1 VPGTTC
7 RSRSTECTCSP
18 SCGDGYIDKANILIV
33 DDLPEKLLVFKTVLE
48 DLDQN
53 LIMVRSGSEA
63 LREVLQRDFAVILLD
78 VNMPDIDGIETASLI
93 RGHRKSAHT
102 PIIFITAY
110 ADEMQTAQGYS
121 LGAVDYILSPVMPD
135 VLRSKVKVFV
145 ELYQA
150 QQRIKLMADE
160 RVARAQAE
168 AARHAAEENTL
179 RADFMAHAS
188 RELGASLD
196 LEEGM
201 RRLLELAVP
210 HFAPAAT
217 LLVDD
222 ESQGQW
228 LCLSAEGFTQF
239 TYDQLP
245 RNLAASLQGVLSEG
259 RAIALGAPL
268 RIGERRLGALLL
280 DARETDLAT
289 LDELTTR
296 AAMAFDNAR
305 LYGSLQREIARS
317 RAAEENLQEAAR
329 RKDEFLAMLS
339 HELRNPLAPIRTAV
353 EVIRRVAPPDPTL
366 TMAREAVERQVG
378 HLVRLVEEL
387 LDVSRISEGRIT
399 LKKEQIEL
407 GKVISHS
414 VETARPLIEARGQQL
429 SVRLPRSPVWVFG
442 DAVRLS
448 QVLANLLNNS
458 AKYTPEGG
466 RIEIVATAREGEAVV
481 EVKDDGEGIDAQL
494 LPRVFDLFV
503 QGQRSLDR
511 SQGGLGLGLTLV
523 KRLVELHQGRV
534 EAESAG
540 AGRGSTFKIFLPCLT
555 AVANRS
561 EKVTP
566 IVGAK
571 PLVSGRRILVVDDNV
586 DAAETVAAYLRL
598 EGHHT
603 KVVTESAEVMASTRV
618 FEPQVV
624 VLDIG
629 LPGLDGY
636 EIARQLRT
644 QAHTRDTLLIAVTG
658 YGREEDRA
666 RAAAAGFDCHFV
678 KPADPVEIQAAIDRG
693 RGQAELKTR
702 AGAPPG

>member
-1 VPGTTC
+1 
-7 RSRSTECTCSP
+7 
-18 SCGDGYIDKANILIV
+18 
-33 DDLPEKLLVFKTVLE
+33 
-48 DLDQN
+48 
-53 LIMVRSGSEA
+53 MVRSGSEA
-63 LREVLQRDFAVILLD
+63 LREVLAREFAVILLD

-93 RGHRKSAHT
+93 RKHRKTAHT

-110 ADEMQTAQGYS
+110 ADEMQTSQGYS
-121 LGAVDYILSPVMPD
+121 LGAVDYILSPVMPE

-150 QQRIKLMADE
+150 QQRTRLMGE
-160 RVARAQAE
+160 EQVARARAE
-168 AARHAAEENTL
+168 AAHRAAEESRG
-179 RADFMAHAS
+179 RADFMAAAS

-210 HFAPAAT
+210 RFAAAAM

-222 ESQGQW
+222 ESQGRW
-228 LCLSAEGFTQF
+228 LCLDSGSRFRSFA
-239 TYDQLP
+239 YDELP
-245 RNLAASLQGVLSEG
+245 RDTAATLQAVLGSG
-259 RAIALGAPL
+259 RAGRAGAPL
-268 RIGERRLGALLL
+268 RVGERRLGALLVE
-280 DARETDLAT
+280 AREVDYAALEDLAA
-289 LDELTTR
+289 R

-329 RKDEFLAMLS
+329 RKDEFLAMLA

-366 TMAREAVERQVG
+366 NMARDAVDRQVG
-378 HLVRLVEEL
+378 HLVRLVDEL

-407 GKVISHS
+407 GKVIAHS
-414 VETARPLIEARGQQL
+414 VETARPLIEQRGQRL
-429 SVRLPRSPVWVFG
+429 SVTLPRSPVWLFG
-442 DAVRLS
+442 DSVRLA
-448 QVLANLLNNS
+448 QVVANLLNNS

-466 RIEIVATAREGEAVV
+466 RIDIDVSTHEGEVRV

-523 KRLVELHQGRV
+523 KRLVELHHGRA
-534 EAESAG
+534 EAESPG
-540 AGRGSTFKIFLPCLT
+540 AGRGSTFRVYLPCLT
-555 AVANRS
+555 AVQDKV
-561 EKVTP
+561 EKISSIQGRKPQVT
-566 IVGAK
+566 
-571 PLVSGRRILVVDDNV
+571 GRRVLVVDDNA

-598 EGHHT
+598 EGHET
-603 KVVTESAEVMASTRV
+603 KVVTEGAEVLAAARV

-636 EIARQLRT
+636 QIARQLRA
-644 QAHTRDTLLIAVTG
+644 QPNTREALLIAVTG
-658 YGREEDRA
+658 YGREEDRQ

-693 RGQAELKTR
+693 RKDQATGRSDLR
-702 AGAPPG
+702 PLAGAPPG

>member
-1 VPGTTC
+1 
-7 RSRSTECTCSP
+7 
-18 SCGDGYIDKANILIV
+18 
-33 DDLPEKLLVFKTVLE
+33 
-48 DLDQN
+48 
-53 LIMVRSGSEA
+53 MVRSGSEA
-63 LREVLQRDFAVILLD
+63 LREVLARDFAVILLD
-78 VNMPDIDGIETASLI
+78 VNMPDIDGIETASMI
-93 RGHRKSAHT
+93 RKHRKSAHT

-110 ADEMQTAQGYS
+110 ADEMQTSQGYS
-121 LGAVDYILSPVMPD
+121 LGAVDYILSPVMPE

-145 ELYQA
+145 DLYQA
-150 QQRIKLMADE
+150 QQRTRLMAE
-160 RVARAQAE
+160 EQVARAQAE
-168 AARHAAEENTL
+168 AARRAAEESRG
-179 RADFMAHAS
+179 RADFMAAAS

-201 RRLLELAVP
+201 RRMLALAVP
-210 HFAPAAT
+210 RFAASAA

-222 ESQGQW
+222 ESQGRW
-228 LCLSAEGFTQF
+228 LCLDSALRLR
-239 TYDQLP
+239 TYPYDELP
-245 RNLAASLQGVLSEG
+245 RETAASLQAVLANG
-259 RAIALGAPL
+259 RAMRAGAPL
-268 RIGERRLGALLL
+268 RVGERRLGALLM
-280 DARETDLAT
+280 APREVDYAALEDLAG
-289 LDELTTR
+289 R

-329 RKDEFLAMLS
+329 RKDEFLAMLA

-366 TMAREAVERQVG
+366 NMARDAVDRQVG
-378 HLVRLVEEL
+378 HLVRLVDEL

-407 GKVISHS
+407 AKVIAHA
-414 VETARPLIEARGQQL
+414 VETARPLIESRGQRL
-429 SVRLPRSPVWVFG
+429 SVTLPRSPVWLFG
-442 DAVRLS
+442 DAVRLA
-448 QVLANLLNNS
+448 QVVANLLNNS

-466 RIEIVATAREGEAVV
+466 RIEIDASAHAGEARV
-481 EVKDDGEGIDAQL
+481 EVRDDGEGIDAQL

-523 KRLVELHQGRV
+523 KRLVELHQGRA

-540 AGRGSTFKIFLPCLT
+540 AGRGSTFRVFLPCLT
-555 AVANRS
+555 AVQDRI
-561 EKVTP
+561 EKVSSIQGRKAP
-566 IVGAK
+566 SA
-571 PLVSGRRILVVDDNV
+571 GRRVLVVDDNA

-598 EGHHT
+598 EGHET
-603 KVVTESAEVMASTRV
+603 KVVTEGAEVIGSARV

-636 EIARQLRT
+636 QIAKQLRA
-644 QAHTRDTLLIAVTG
+644 QPNTRDSLLIAVTG

-693 RGQAELKTR
+693 RP
-702 AGAPPG
+702 AGREQPKGLADSGR

>member
-1 VPGTTC
+1 
-7 RSRSTECTCSP
+7 
-18 SCGDGYIDKANILIV
+18 
-33 DDLPEKLLVFKTVLE
+33 
-48 DLDQN
+48 
-53 LIMVRSGSEA
+53 MVRSGSEA
-63 LREVLQRDFAVILLD
+63 LREVLEREFAVILLD

-93 RGHRKSAHT
+93 RGYKKSRHT

-145 ELYQA
+145 ELYQM
-150 QQRIKLMADE
+150 QQRTRLMAE
-160 RVARAQAE
+160 EQVARAQAE
-168 AARHAAEENTL
+168 AARRAAEDSRG
-179 RADFMAHAS
+179 RADFMAAAS
-188 RELGASLD
+188 RALGASLD

-201 RRLLELAVP
+201 ARLLELAVP
-210 HFAPAAT
+210 HFAEDAT

-228 LCLSAEGFTQF
+228 LCLSPSEDLMKFR
-239 TYDQLP
+239 YEELP
-245 RNLAASLQGVLSEG
+245 RTLAASLQDVLSEG
-259 RAIALGAPL
+259 RALRTGVPL
-268 RIGERRLGALLL
+268 RVGERRLGALLIET
-280 DARETDLAT
+280 READLAT
-289 LDELTTR
+289 LEELASR

-317 RAAEENLQEAAR
+317 RAAEESLQEAAR

-339 HELRNPLAPIRTAV
+339 HELRNPLAPIRTAI

-366 TMAREAVERQVG
+366 TMARDAVDRQVG

-407 GKVISHS
+407 GRVIAHS
-414 VETARPLIEARGQQL
+414 VETARPLVEARSQQL
-429 SVRLPRSPVWVFG
+429 SVRLPRAPMWVFG
-442 DAVRLS
+442 DAVRLA
-448 QVLANLLNNS
+448 QVVANLLNNA

-466 RIEIVATAREGEAVV
+466 HIEVAVSAHDSEALI
-481 EVKDDGEGIDAQL
+481 EVTDDGEGIDSQL

-534 EAESAG
+534 EASSAG
-540 AGRGSTFKIFLPCLT
+540 AGRGSTFRIFLPCLS
-555 AVANRS
+555 AVSKGAERVS
-561 EKVTP
+561 P
-566 IVGAK
+566 IQSARPK
-571 PLVSGRRILVVDDNV
+571 ARGRRVLVVDDNA

-598 EGHHT
+598 EGHEA
-603 KVVTESAEVMASTRV
+603 KVVTEGTEVLVSARV

-636 EIARQLRT
+636 QIAQQLR
-644 QAHTRDTLLIAVTG
+644 AHPQTRETLLIAVTG
-658 YGREEDRA
+658 YGREEDRL
-666 RAAAAGFDCHFV
+666 RAAEAGFDCHFV
-678 KPADPVEIQAAIDRG
+678 KPADPIEIQLAIERG
-693 RGQAELKTR
+693 RVQPGAE
-702 AGAPPG
+702 AGALRSRGRVPPG

>member
-1 VPGTTC
+1 M
-7 RSRSTECTCSP
+7 S
-18 SCGDGYIDKANILIV
+18 DKANILIV

-48 DLDQN
+48 DLGQN

-63 LREVLQRDFAVILLD
+63 LREVLEREFAVILLD

-93 RGHRKSAHT
+93 RGHRKSSHT

-150 QQRIKLMADE
+150 QQRIRLMAEE

-179 RADFMAHAS
+179 RADFMALAS

-196 LEEGM
+196 LKEGM

-228 LCLSAEGFTQF
+228 LCLSSPGDLRHFPYEE
-239 TYDQLP
+239 LP
-245 RNLAASLQGVLSEG
+245 RNLAASLQNVLSEG
-259 RAIALGAPL
+259 RALSSGAPL
-268 RIGERRLGALLL
+268 RIGERRLGALLIE
-280 DARETDLAT
+280 AREGDLAT

-317 RAAEENLQEAAR
+317 RAAEENLQEAAK

-366 TMAREAVERQVG
+366 TMAREAVDRQVG

-407 GKVISHS
+407 NKVIAHS
-414 VETARPLIEARGQQL
+414 VETVRPLIESRGQQL

-448 QVLANLLNNS
+448 QAVGNLLNNA

-466 RIEIVATAREGEAVV
+466 RVEIAASAREGEALV
-481 EVKDDGEGIDAQL
+481 EVNDDGEGIDAQL
-494 LPRVFDLFV
+494 MPRVFDLFV

-511 SQGGLGLGLTLV
+511 SQGGLGVGLTLV

-534 EAESAG
+534 EADSAG
-540 AGRGSTFKIFLPCLT
+540 AGRGSTFRIRLPCLT

-561 EKVTP
+561 EKVSQIQPSRAGIT
-566 IVGAK
+566 
-571 PLVSGRRILVVDDNV
+571 GRRVLVVDDNI

-598 EGHHT
+598 EGHEA
-603 KVVTESAEVMASTRV
+603 KVVTEGAEVMGSARV

-636 EIARQLRT
+636 QIARQLRA
-644 QAHTRDTLLIAVTG
+644 QPHTRDMLLIAVTG

-693 RGQAELKTR
+693 RGNAEFRSR

>member
-1 VPGTTC
+1 M
-7 RSRSTECTCSP
+7 S
-18 SCGDGYIDKANILIV
+18 DKANILIV
-33 DDLPEKLLVFKTVLE
+33 DDLPEKLLVFKTILE
-48 DLDQN
+48 DLGQN

-63 LREVLQRDFAVILLD
+63 LREVLEREFAVILLD

-150 QQRIKLMADE
+150 QQRIRLMAEE

-179 RADFMAHAS
+179 RADFMALAS

-228 LCLSAEGFTQF
+228 LCLASAGGLRNFPYEE
-239 TYDQLP
+239 LP
-245 RNLAASLQGVLSEG
+245 RNLAASLQTVLSEG
-259 RAIALGAPL
+259 RALSSGAPL
-268 RIGERRLGALLL
+268 RIGERRLGALLIE
-280 DARETDLAT
+280 AREADLAT

-339 HELRNPLAPIRTAV
+339 HELRNPLAPIRTAM
-353 EVIRRVAPPDPTL
+353 EVIRRVAPPEPTL
-366 TMAREAVERQVG
+366 TLAREAVDRQVG

-407 GKVISHS
+407 GKVVAHS
-414 VETARPLIEARGQQL
+414 VETVRPLIESRGQQL
-429 SVRLPRSPVWVFG
+429 SVRVPRSPVWVFG

-466 RIEIVATAREGEAVV
+466 RIEIAASAREGEALV

-494 LPRVFDLFV
+494 LPRVFELFV

-511 SQGGLGLGLTLV
+511 SQGGLGVGLTLV

-534 EAESAG
+534 EADSAG
-540 AGRGSTFKIFLPCLT
+540 PGRGSVFRMFLPCLT
-555 AVANRS
+555 AVAKPDEARGEKIQSFAERRPRS
-561 EKVTP
+561 
-566 IVGAK
+566 A
-571 PLVSGRRILVVDDNV
+571 GRRVLVVDDNA

-598 EGHHT
+598 EGHEA
-603 KVVTESAEVMASTRV
+603 KVVTESAEVLGSARV

-636 EIARQLRT
+636 QIARQLRA
-644 QAHTRDTLLIAVTG
+644 QPHTHDTLLIAVTG

-678 KPADPVEIQAAIDRG
+678 KPADPIDIQAAIERG
-693 RGQAELKTR
+693 RAQSDSSRTTR
-702 AGAPPG
+702 LGS

>member
-1 VPGTTC
+1 
-7 RSRSTECTCSP
+7 
-18 SCGDGYIDKANILIV
+18 
-33 DDLPEKLLVFKTVLE
+33 
-48 DLDQN
+48 
-53 LIMVRSGSEA
+53 MVRSGSDA
-63 LREVLQRDFAVILLD
+63 LREVLEREFAVILLD

-150 QQRIKLMADE
+150 QQRIRLMAEE
-160 RVARAQAE
+160 RVAHVQAE

-179 RADFMAHAS
+179 RADFMALAS

-210 HFAPAAT
+210 RFAAAAT

-228 LCLSAEGFTQF
+228 LCLSSTEDFRHF
-239 TYDQLP
+239 SYEELP

-259 RAIALGAPL
+259 RALSSGAPL
-268 RIGERRLGALLL
+268 RVGERRLGALLIE
-280 DARETDLAT
+280 AREADLAT
-289 LDELTTR
+289 LDELTSR

-317 RAAEENLQEAAR
+317 RAAEESLQEAAR

-339 HELRNPLAPIRTAV
+339 HELRNPLAPIRTAI

-366 TMAREAVERQVG
+366 TMARDAVDRQVG

-407 GKVISHS
+407 GKVIAHG
-414 VETARPLIEARGQQL
+414 VETVRPLIESRAQQL
-429 SVRLPRSPVWVFG
+429 SVRLPRSPMWVFG

-448 QVLANLLNNS
+448 QVVANLLNNS

-466 RIEIVATAREGEAVV
+466 RIEIAASAREGEALI
-481 EVKDDGEGIDAQL
+481 EVRDDGEGIDAQL

-540 AGRGSTFKIFLPCLT
+540 AGRGSAFRIFLPCLT
-555 AVANRS
+555 AVASRP
-561 EKVTP
+561 EKISPIHATKPQVT
-566 IVGAK
+566 
-571 PLVSGRRILVVDDNV
+571 GRRVLVVDDNV

-598 EGHHT
+598 EGHEA
-603 KVVTESAEVMASTRV
+603 KVVTESAEVLGAARV

-636 EIARQLRT
+636 QIARQLRA
-644 QAHTRDTLLIAVTG
+644 QPQTRDSLLIAVTG

-678 KPADPVEIQAAIDRG
+678 KPADPIEIQAAIDRG
-693 RGQAELKTR
+693 RGHSELR
-702 AGAPPG
+702 SRVGVPPG

>member
-1 VPGTTC
+1 
-7 RSRSTECTCSP
+7 
-18 SCGDGYIDKANILIV
+18 
-33 DDLPEKLLVFKTVLE
+33 
-48 DLDQN
+48 
-53 LIMVRSGSEA
+53 MVRSGSEA
-63 LREVLQRDFAVILLD
+63 LREVLARDFAVILLD
-78 VNMPDIDGIETASLI
+78 VNMPDIDGIETASMI
-93 RGHRKSAHT
+93 RKHRKSAHT

-110 ADEMQTAQGYS
+110 ADEMQTSQGYS

-145 ELYQA
+145 DLYQA
-150 QQRIKLMADE
+150 QQRTRLMAE
-160 RVARAQAE
+160 EQVARAQAE
-168 AARHAAEENTL
+168 AARRAAEESRG
-179 RADFMAHAS
+179 RADFMAAAS

-201 RRLLELAVP
+201 RRLLALAVP
-210 HFAPAAT
+210 RFAASAA

-222 ESQGQW
+222 ESQGRW
-228 LCLSAEGFTQF
+228 LCLDSALRFR
-239 TYDQLP
+239 TYAYDELP
-245 RNLAASLQGVLSEG
+245 RETAASLQAVLANG
-259 RAIALGAPL
+259 RAMGAGAPL
-268 RIGERRLGALLL
+268 RVGERRLGALLME
-280 DARETDLAT
+280 AREVDYAALEDLAA
-289 LDELTTR
+289 R

-329 RKDEFLAMLS
+329 RKDEFLAMLA

-366 TMAREAVERQVG
+366 NMARDAVDRQVG
-378 HLVRLVEEL
+378 HLVRLVDEL

-407 GKVISHS
+407 GKVIAHA
-414 VETARPLIEARGQQL
+414 VETARPLIESRGQRL
-429 SVRLPRSPVWVFG
+429 SVTLPRSPVWLFG
-442 DAVRLS
+442 DAVRLA
-448 QVLANLLNNS
+448 QVVANLLNNS

-466 RIEIVATAREGEAVV
+466 RIEVDASAHEGEALVAV
-481 EVKDDGEGIDAQL
+481 RDDGEGIDAQL

-523 KRLVELHQGRV
+523 KRLVELHEGRA
-534 EAESAG
+534 EAASAG
-540 AGRGSTFKIFLPCLT
+540 PGRGSTFRVFLPCLT
-555 AVANRS
+555 SVQDRI
-561 EKVTP
+561 EKVSS
-566 IVGAK
+566 IQGRKA
-571 PLVSGRRILVVDDNV
+571 SIAGRRVLVVDDNA

-598 EGHHT
+598 EGHET
-603 KVVTESAEVMASTRV
+603 KVVTEGAEVIGSARV

-636 EIARQLRT
+636 QIAKQLRA
-644 QAHTRDTLLIAVTG
+644 QANTRDALLIAVTG

-693 RGQAELKTR
+693 RPKEQARGLADSGR
-702 AGAPPG
+702 

>member
-1 VPGTTC
+1 
-7 RSRSTECTCSP
+7 
-18 SCGDGYIDKANILIV
+18 
-33 DDLPEKLLVFKTVLE
+33 
-48 DLDQN
+48 
-53 LIMVRSGSEA
+53 MVRSGSEA
-63 LREVLQRDFAVILLD
+63 LREVLEREFAVILLD

-93 RGHRKSAHT
+93 RGYKKSAHT

-150 QQRIKLMADE
+150 QQRTKLMAEE

-168 AARHAAEENTL
+168 AARHAAEENTR
-179 RADFMAHAS
+179 RADFMALAS

-201 RRLLELAVP
+201 RRLLDLAVP
-210 HFAPAAT
+210 RFAAAAT

-222 ESQGQW
+222 ESRGQW
-228 LCLSAEGFTQF
+228 VCLASAEDLENFP
-239 TYDQLP
+239 YEELP
-245 RNLAASLQGVLSEG
+245 RNLAASLQDVLKEG
-259 RAIALGAPL
+259 RVLRSGVPL
-268 RIGERRLGALLL
+268 RVGERRLGALLIEAGEA
-280 DARETDLAT
+280 DQAT
-289 LDELTTR
+289 LEELANR
-296 AAMAFDNAR
+296 AAMAFENAR
-305 LYGSLQREIARS
+305 LYGSLQRESARS
-317 RAAEENLQEAAR
+317 RAAEESLQEAAR

-339 HELRNPLAPIRTAV
+339 HELRNPLAPIRTAI

-366 TMAREAVERQVG
+366 TMARDAVDRQVG

-407 GKVISHS
+407 GKVLAHS
-414 VETARPLIEARGQQL
+414 VETVRPLIEVRGQEL
-429 SVRLPRSPVWVFG
+429 SIRLPRSPVWVFG
-442 DAVRLS
+442 DAVRLA
-448 QVLANLLNNS
+448 QVVANLLNNA

-466 RIEIVATAREGEAVV
+466 HIQLCASAHEGEAMV
-481 EVKDDGEGIDAQL
+481 EVRDDGEGIDAQL

-523 KRLVELHQGRV
+523 KRLIELHQGRV
-534 EAESAG
+534 EGESAG
-540 AGRGSTFKIFLPCLT
+540 PGRGSAFRIFLPCLT
-555 AVANRS
+555 AVVNRS
-561 EKVTP
+561 EKIPSIQGRKTVM
-566 IVGAK
+566 A
-571 PLVSGRRILVVDDNV
+571 GRRVLVVDDNV

-598 EGHHT
+598 EGHEA
-603 KVVTESAEVMASTRV
+603 KVVTEGAEVLGSARV

-629 LPGLDGY
+629 LPGVDGY
-636 EIARQLRT
+636 QIARQLRSEP
-644 QAHTRDTLLIAVTG
+644 QTRDTLLIAVTG
-658 YGREEDRA
+658 YGRDEDRA
-666 RAAAAGFDCHFV
+666 LAAAAGFDCHFV
-678 KPADPVEIQAAIDRG
+678 KPADPVEIQAVIERG
-693 RGQAELKTR
+693 RQAD
-702 AGAPPG
+702 AGVALRSSGRVPPG

>member
-1 VPGTTC
+1 VGGC
-7 RSRSTECTCSP
+7 
-18 SCGDGYIDKANILIV
+18 IDKANILIV

-48 DLDQN
+48 DLEQN

-63 LREVLQRDFAVILLD
+63 LREVLERDFAVILLD

-93 RGHRKSAHT
+93 RKHRKSAHT

-110 ADEMQTAQGYS
+110 ADEMQTSQGYS

-150 QQRIKLMADE
+150 QQRTRLMAE
-160 RVARAQAE
+160 EQVARARAE
-168 AARHAAEENTL
+168 A
-179 RADFMAHAS
+179 
-188 RELGASLD
+188 
-196 LEEGM
+196 
-201 RRLLELAVP
+201 
-210 HFAPAAT
+210 
-217 LLVDD
+217 
-222 ESQGQW
+222 GQ
-228 LCLSAEGFTQF
+228 
-239 TYDQLP
+239 
-245 RNLAASLQGVLSEG
+245 
-259 RAIALGAPL
+259 
-268 RIGERRLGALLL
+268 
-280 DARETDLAT
+280 
-289 LDELTTR
+289 
-296 AAMAFDNAR
+296 
-305 LYGSLQREIARS
+305 
-317 RAAEENLQEAAR
+317 RAAEELTRQLQEEAR
-329 RKDEFLAMLS
+329 RKDEFLAMLA

-366 TMAREAVERQVG
+366 NMARDAVDRQVG
-378 HLVRLVEEL
+378 HLVRLVDEL

-407 GKVISHS
+407 GKVIAHS
-414 VETARPLIEARGQQL
+414 VETARPLIESRGQRL
-429 SVRLPRSPVWVFG
+429 SVTLPRSPLWLFG
-442 DAVRLS
+442 DGVRLA
-448 QVLANLLNNS
+448 QVVANLLNNS

-466 RIEIVATAREGEAVV
+466 RIEVAVSAHEGEAMV
-481 EVKDDGEGIDAQL
+481 EVRDDGEGIEAQL

-523 KRLVELHQGRV
+523 KRLVELHHGRV
-534 EAESAG
+534 EAESG
-540 AGRGSTFKIFLPCLT
+540 GPGRGSVFRIHLPCLA
-555 AVANRS
+555 AVQGRHENISSIHGR
-561 EKVTP
+561 
-566 IVGAK
+566 K
-571 PLVSGRRILVVDDNV
+571 PQLTGRRVLVVDDNA

-598 EGHHT
+598 EGHET
-603 KVVTESAEVMASTRV
+603 KVVTEGAEVLGSARV

-636 EIARQLRT
+636 QIARQLRA
-644 QAHTRDTLLIAVTG
+644 QPHTKDTLLIAVTG

-678 KPADPVEIQAAIDRG
+678 KPADPVEIQAAIERGSSLDNERDREPL
-693 RGQAELKTR
+693 RPL

>member
-1 VPGTTC
+1 VGGC
-7 RSRSTECTCSP
+7 
-18 SCGDGYIDKANILIV
+18 IDKANILIV

-48 DLDQN
+48 DLGQN

-63 LREVLQRDFAVILLD
+63 LREVLEREFAVILLD

-110 ADEMQTAQGYS
+110 ADEMQTSQGYS

-145 ELYQA
+145 DLYQA
-150 QQRIKLMADE
+150 QQRTRLMAE
-160 RVARAQAE
+160 EQVARVQAE
-168 AARHAAEENTL
+168 AARHAAEESRS
-179 RADFMAHAS
+179 RADFMAQAS
-188 RELGASLD
+188 RELGGSLD

-201 RRLLELAVP
+201 RRLFGLAVP
-210 HFAPAAT
+210 SLADDAT
-217 LLVDD
+217 LLIDD
-222 ESQGQW
+222 ESQGRW
-228 LCLSAEGFTQF
+228 LCLGASGLRTFAYEA
-239 TYDQLP
+239 LP
-245 RNLAASLQGVLSEG
+245 GGLAAPLQEIMSAGRVLRS
-259 RAIALGAPL
+259 GAPL
-268 RIGERRLGALLL
+268 CVGERRLGALLI
-280 DARETDLAT
+280 ETYDEADRAMLEDLAG
-289 LDELTTR
+289 R

-317 RAAEENLQEAAR
+317 RAAEESLQEQAK
-329 RKDEFLAMLS
+329 RKDEFLAMLA

-366 TMAREAVERQVG
+366 TMARDAVDRQVG
-378 HLVRLVEEL
+378 HLVRLVDEL

-407 GKVISHS
+407 GKVIAHS
-414 VETARPLIEARGQQL
+414 VETVRPLIESRGQQL
-429 SVRLPRSPVWVFG
+429 VVRPPSVPVRVFG
-442 DAVRLS
+442 DAVRLA
-448 QVLANLLNNS
+448 QVVGNLLNNA

-466 RIEIVATAREGEAVV
+466 RIELSADAREGEAVIT
-481 EVKDDGEGIDAQL
+481 VKDDGEGIDAQL

-511 SQGGLGLGLTLV
+511 SQGGLGVGLTLV
-523 KRLVELHQGRV
+523 KRLAELHQGRV
-534 EAESAG
+534 DAESG
-540 AGRGSTFKIFLPCLT
+540 GIGRGSTFRIFLPCLT
-555 AVANRS
+555 QVVSRQ
-561 EKVTP
+561 ERPV
-566 IVGAK
+566 VE
-571 PLVSGRRILVVDDNV
+571 PLRKKHAAARRVLVVDDNA

-598 EGHHT
+598 EGHET
-603 KVVTESAEVMASTRV
+603 KVVTEGGQVLGSAKV

-636 EIARQLRT
+636 QIARQLRSD
-644 QAHTRDTLLIAVTG
+644 AGTRGALLIAVTG
-658 YGREEDRA
+658 YGREEDRT

-678 KPADPVEIQAAIDRG
+678 KPADPIEIQAAIERG
-693 RGQAELKTR
+693 LAQPGFRSQ
-702 AGAPPG
+702 AGAAPD

>member
-1 VPGTTC
+1 
-7 RSRSTECTCSP
+7 
-18 SCGDGYIDKANILIV
+18 
-33 DDLPEKLLVFKTVLE
+33 
-48 DLDQN
+48 
-53 LIMVRSGSEA
+53 MVRSGSEA
-63 LREVLQRDFAVILLD
+63 LREVLEREFAVILLD

-93 RGHRKSAHT
+93 RKHRKSAHT

-110 ADEMQTAQGYS
+110 ADEMQTSQGYS

-150 QQRIKLMADE
+150 QQRTRLMAE
-160 RVARAQAE
+160 EQVARARAE
-168 AARHAAEENTL
+168 AAHRAAEESRG
-179 RADFMAHAS
+179 RADFMAAAS

-196 LEEGM
+196 LDEGM

-210 HFAPAAT
+210 RFAPAAT

-222 ESQGQW
+222 ESQGRW
-228 LCLSAEGFTQF
+228 LCLDSAARLRSFA
-239 TYDQLP
+239 YDELP
-245 RNLAASLQGVLSEG
+245 RDTAASLQAVLGDG
-259 RAIALGAPL
+259 RAMRAGAAL
-268 RIGERRLGALLL
+268 RVGERRLGALLIE
-280 DARETDLAT
+280 AREADYAALEDLAA
-289 LDELTTR
+289 R

-317 RAAEENLQEAAR
+317 RAAEESLQEAAR
-329 RKDEFLAMLS
+329 RKDEFLAMLA

-366 TMAREAVERQVG
+366 NMARDAVDRQVG
-378 HLVRLVEEL
+378 HLVRLVDEL

-399 LKKEQIEL
+399 LKKEQVEL
-407 GKVISHS
+407 GKVIAHS
-414 VETARPLIEARGQQL
+414 VETARPLIESRGQRL
-429 SVRLPRSPVWVFG
+429 SVTLPRSPLWLYG
-442 DAVRLS
+442 DAVRLA
-448 QVLANLLNNS
+448 QVVANLLNNS

-466 RIEIVATAREGEAVV
+466 RIEVAVSAHEGEAMV
-481 EVKDDGEGIDAQL
+481 EVRDDGEGIDAQL

-523 KRLVELHQGRV
+523 KRLVELHHGRV
-534 EAESAG
+534 EAESGG
-540 AGRGSTFKIFLPCLT
+540 AGRGSVFRIHLPCLAA
-555 AVANRS
+555 AVQGRHD
-561 EKVTP
+561 KVSP
-566 IVGAK
+566 IQARK
-571 PLVSGRRILVVDDNV
+571 PQAAGRRVLVVDDNA

-598 EGHHT
+598 EGHET
-603 KVVTESAEVMASTRV
+603 KVVTEGAEVLGSASV

-636 EIARQLRT
+636 QIARQLRA
-644 QAHTRDTLLIAVTG
+644 QPSTRETLLIAVTG

-678 KPADPVEIQAAIDRG
+678 KPADPVEIQAAIERG
-693 RGQAELKTR
+693 RLLGQEQLR
-702 AGAPPG
+702 PQAGAPLG